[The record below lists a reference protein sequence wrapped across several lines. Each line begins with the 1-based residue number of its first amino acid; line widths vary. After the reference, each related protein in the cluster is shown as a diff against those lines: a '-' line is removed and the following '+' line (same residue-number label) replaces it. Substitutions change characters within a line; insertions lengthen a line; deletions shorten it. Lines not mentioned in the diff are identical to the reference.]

1 MYEFIDLVQ
10 LFPIYIIVLIR
21 TVALLGT
28 APIFSQP
35 AVPRPIKIAISATLA
50 LILVPVL
57 PPQAVAGFV
66 LPDTMLGWICVVAK
80 EMTVGITLGFIA
92 TLVINGVLAAG
103 EFAARDMGLAIAAE
117 FNPDTQ
123 SPTTPITR
131 LYIVMI
137 SLLLLALNVHH
148 WFIEALV
155 RTYDLVPIGGL
166 SFQAGAA
173 ERLVGLMSWLYVIGV
188 KIAAPVMAVLFLV
201 SAAIGI
207 MSLAAPQVNI
217 LLISF
222 PIRMAIGIT
231 ILGLS
236 VHIIGRNMQ
245 DLLLKMRAE
254 MEIMMRFMT

>member
-10 LFPIYIIVLIR
+10 LFPIYIVVLIR
-21 TVALLGT
+21 TAALIGT
-28 APIFSQP
+28 VPIFSQP
-35 AVPRPIKIAISATLA
+35 AVPRPIKVALSAIIAL
-50 LILVPVL
+50 LLLPVL
-57 PPQAVAGFV
+57 PPQALAGFV
-66 LPDTMLGWICVVAK
+66 LPDTMLGWICLVVK
-80 EMTVGITLGFIA
+80 EMTVGIALGFVASLI
-92 TLVINGVLAAG
+92 VNGVLAAG

-117 FNPDTQ
+117 FNPDTR
-123 SPTTPITR
+123 SPTTPISR

-137 SLLLLALNVHH
+137 SLLILALNVHH

-155 RTYDLVPIGGL
+155 QTYDVVPIGRL
-166 SFQAGAA
+166 SLQAGVA
-173 ERLVGLMSWLYVIGV
+173 EQLVGLMSWLYVIGV

-222 PIRMAIGIT
+222 PIRMGIGIT

-245 DLLLKMRAE
+245 DVLLKMQSE
-254 MEIMMRFMT
+254 MEIMMRLMT